1 MSSRLYEWGCVA
13 PWALPIFGYH
23 VNLGFC
29 EGVGSFQVATG
40 VVPLLLARATSNDP
54 VFSIR

>member
-13 PWALPIFGYH
+13 SWALPIFSYH
-23 VNLGFC
+23 VNLGLS

-40 VVPLLLARATSNDP
+40 VVPLLLAGATGNDP
-54 VFSIR
+54 IFSI